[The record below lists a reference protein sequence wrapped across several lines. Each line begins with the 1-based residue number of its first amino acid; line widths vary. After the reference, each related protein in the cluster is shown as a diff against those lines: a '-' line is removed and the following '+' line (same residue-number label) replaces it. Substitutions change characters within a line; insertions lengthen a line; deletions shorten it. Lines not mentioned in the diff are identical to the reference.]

1 MYKSFMVITACLA
14 LLSSANLA
22 VAASN
27 CEILDPDPGFVT
39 NMLAPAAGETSK
51 DRLAFVIGN
60 GAYHASVG
68 PLKNPANDAAA
79 VSQTLQKLGFR
90 VFKAVDA
97 SAAAIEAC
105 LARLIN
111 ASAAS
116 DVALLY
122 YSGHG
127 IQIDD
132 ANYLVATDARLA
144 GDDKK
149 AGLVPVAPIVNRLK
163 ERATSLLVFLDACRN
178 SPLVKEGQVGL
189 ATGGGRNIALSDAR
203 GMNNADAARTRNAAG
218 LYIAYATS
226 PNEVAF
232 DGNGSLS
239 PFTSAFVKHVA
250 ASGQPIQRVM
260 AEVTNT
266 VQVETDYNQLPWTR
280 ASLKAPLYLNGTRNR
295 DDVFRISD
303 EWAEKARALL
313 NRGER
318 LQAIEAALKGI
329 PFGAS
334 AATLE
339 KFPKAM
345 YLLYASVWSRRTVLP
360 DADLARVYSIAILP
374 DRSRVVL
381 TRVSTESF
389 DIELWD
395 TVSKTK
401 LKTILP
407 AQPMK
412 DPAWYVHLSP
422 DGKYIIHAT
431 HALVRSWSTADGHQL
446 AAYLYEK
453 FAKDSNVDYSAGFD
467 SRLFAFAGSTFSG
480 GKAGGRTVLLSV
492 PDLRVVKEF
501 RGWSRKPFVS
511 ASSGLGI
518 RYIDNAAELVDINSG
533 SLIERQRLQSGS
545 CDMYTQASPAINA
558 MFRHCQDRT
567 HDIVRFRSGAGPCQ
581 LGNSHVEEGSSF
593 SSDGRRFYRSD
604 FGEIDVF
611 ACKPVD
617 SVLSRVAREFPDAI
631 FDRNGVQRVQAQLA
645 KHLDL
650 QVWRGTPE
658 GATLVRAAE
667 QEVGSARLNVI
678 NRDRVRFHQ

>member
-1 MYKSFMVITACLA
+1 MYKCFMVITACLA
-14 LLSSANLA
+14 LLSSASLA
-22 VAASN
+22 VAATN
-27 CEILDPDPGFVT
+27 CEILDPDPGFIT

-51 DRLAFVIGN
+51 DRVAFVIGN

-68 PLKNPANDAAA
+68 ALKNPANDAAA
-79 VSQTLQKLGFR
+79 VSNTLQKLGFR

-97 SAAAIEAC
+97 SADVLEAC
-105 LARLIN
+105 LGHLIS
-111 ASAAS
+111 ASTAS

-144 GDDKK
+144 GDDNK

-178 SPLVKEGQVGL
+178 NPLVKEGQVGL
-189 ATGGGRNIALSDAR
+189 AAGGGRNITITDPSGMKTTDAS
-203 GMNNADAARTRNAAG
+203 RTRNAAG

-239 PFTSAFVKHVA
+239 PFTSAFIKHIA

-280 ASLKAPLYLNGTRNR
+280 ASLTAPLYLNGTRR
-295 DDVFRISD
+295 HDDVFRISD

-329 PFGAS
+329 PLGATE
-334 AATLE
+334 ATLE

-360 DADLARVYSIAILP
+360 DADLGRVYSLAIAPNRL
-374 DRSRVVL
+374 RVLL

-395 TVSKTK
+395 TVSKSK
-401 LKTILP
+401 IKTLLP

-412 DPAWYVHLSP
+412 DAAWQAHLSP
-422 DGKYIIHAT
+422 DGQYVIHAT
-431 HALVRSWSTADGHQL
+431 QALIRSWSTHDGRQL
-446 AAYLYEK
+446 GQHLYSK
-453 FAKDSNVDYSAGFD
+453 FAKDSNVEYSAGFD
-467 SRLFAFAGSTFSG
+467 SRLFALTGTTHSG
-480 GKAGGRTVLLSV
+480 GKASGRTVLLSV
-492 PDLRVVKEF
+492 PDLRLVKEF
-501 RGWSRKPFVS
+501 PKWSRRPFVG
-511 ASSGLGI
+511 ASSGVGI
-518 RYIDNAAELVDINSG
+518 RYIDTAAELFDINTG
-533 SLIERQRLQSGS
+533 SLIERQALKRGS
-545 CDMYTQASPAINA
+545 CDMYTRASPTLNA
-558 MFRHCQDRT
+558 MFRHCHDRT
-567 HDIVRFRSGAGPCQ
+567 HDIVRFRSGGEPCQ

-593 SSDGRRFYRSD
+593 SPDGNRFYRSD
-604 FGEIDVF
+604 FGEIDV
-611 ACKPVD
+611 ATCKRVD
-617 SVLSRVAREFPDAI
+617 SWESRAAKEFPDAI
-631 FDRNGVQRVQAQLA
+631 FDRSGAQRVQAQWA
-645 KHLDL
+645 QHLDL
-650 QVWRGTPE
+650 QVWRGTPQ
-658 GATLVRAAE
+658 GPLLVRAAE
-667 QEVGSARLNVI
+667 QEVASARLAEI